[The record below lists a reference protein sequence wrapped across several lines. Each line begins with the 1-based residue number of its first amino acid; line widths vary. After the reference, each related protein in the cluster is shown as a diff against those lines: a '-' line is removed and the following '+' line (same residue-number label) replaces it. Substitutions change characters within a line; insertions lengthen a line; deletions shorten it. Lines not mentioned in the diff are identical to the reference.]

1 MRKII
6 VNITILF
13 CILILSSFSIQKFTD
28 TPQTNQIILAFI
40 TYNGFGNN
48 LYIDNISIGERFM
61 NDVAVT
67 SINNIKKDT
76 SFTPGLNSISI
87 IPEVNVTNLGLAN
100 VPDSFR
106 VTMTIASLGYSSIDS
121 VPPLNT
127 GQSITIYFDS
137 LLIIPGSDLDIKVYS
152 SLQNDTNRTNDTLEQ
167 YSLILPG
174 VRRNVLIEEWTSS
187 TSLSSS
193 SHDPFLNSFIDSNLQ
208 TVVPI
213 KYHLGIPPPGN
224 DSMYLY
230 NPLQSEERRN
240 YYFVNSVPTTIMD
253 GKTRI
258 SLPYYVDSILTKS
271 YNYRIETGTPLSIN
285 VTDIRLTGDTIQSTI
300 DVNIMYALPQGDYRL
315 RVMAIER
322 LISYLSPPGTTSDS
336 MFYDVFRKAYPDSVG
351 TLISNNAGSYQFV
364 YKYLRDPVWVDSMI
378 YTAAFIQNDN
388 TKEIINSA
396 KGKTIVL
403 PIRKLPQINYS
414 LDNKPDIDFGISD
427 IINYY
432 NPIILG
438 NSDSLSIE
446 FNFELFEGPFPPPGF
461 QVFNPDGNIT
471 FSEITKVNGISF
483 GGNKCV
489 KMAFYDYNDIGQKDT
504 MITRVFDSVS
514 YTDTLRFDYSYAQYL
529 SSYVDSLIVIISTDG
544 GSTYSTIFEK
554 AGKNLATSPATTI
567 SYAPSSANQWRTF
580 YYPLSQVLPPT
591 NIQGNILDKFI
602 LSQNYPNPFNPS
614 TTIKY
619 VLHIPGKVSIKIYD
633 ITGKLVVALVNKK
646 QEANSYEI
654 EFKAANFSSG
664 IYFYSL
670 IVDGN
675 FVDTKKM
682 VFIK

>member
-6 VNITILF
+6 INITILF
-13 CILILSSFSIQKFTD
+13 CILILSSFGIHKFKD
-28 TPQTNQIILAFI
+28 SAQSNQIILAFI

-48 LYIDNISIGERFM
+48 LYIDNISIGERLL

-67 SINNIKKDT
+67 SINNIIKDT
-76 SFTPGLNSISI
+76 SFTPGSNSFKIV
-87 IPEVNVTNLGLAN
+87 PEVNVTNLGLAN
-100 VPDSFR
+100 VSDSFR

-121 VPPLNT
+121 VLSLSA

-152 SLQNDTNRTNDTLEQ
+152 SLPNDTNRTNDTLEQ

-174 VRRNVLIEEWTSS
+174 VKRNVLIEEWTSS
-187 TSLSSS
+187 TSPSCS

-230 NPLQSEERRN
+230 NPSQSEERRN
-240 YYFVNSVPTTIMD
+240 YYFINSVPTVVMD

-258 SLPYYVDSILTKS
+258 SLPYYVDSNLTKP
-271 YNYRIETGTPLSIN
+271 YNYRIESGTPVSIS
-285 VTDIRLTGDTIQSTI
+285 VTDIRLTGDTIQTTI
-300 DVNIMYALPQGDYRL
+300 DVNIMYTLPQGDYRL

-322 LISYLSPPGTTSDS
+322 LISYSSPPGTTSDS
-336 MFYDVFRKAYPDSVG
+336 MFYDVFRKAYPDSAG
-351 TLISNNAGSYQFV
+351 TVISNNAGSYQFV
-364 YKYLRDPVWVDSMI
+364 FKYLRDPAWVDSMI

-396 KGKTIVL
+396 KGQTIVL
-403 PIRKLPQINYS
+403 PTSRLPQINYS
-414 LDNKPDIDFGISD
+414 LDCKPDIDFGISD

-432 NPIILG
+432 NPIILE

-471 FSEITKVNGISF
+471 FSEVKNVNGISF

-514 YTDTLRFDYSYAQYL
+514 STDTLRFDYSYAQYL
-529 SSYVDSLIVIISTDG
+529 SSFVDSLIVKISTDG
-544 GSTYSTIFEK
+544 GSTYTTIFKK
-554 AGKNLATSPATTI
+554 AGFDLSTSSATTI
-567 SYAPSSANQWRTF
+567 SYAPSSASQWRTF
-580 YYPLSQVLPPT
+580 YYPLSQILPPT
-591 NIQGNILDKFI
+591 NIQGNIPDKFI
-602 LSQNYPNPFNPS
+602 LSQNFPNPFNPS

-633 ITGKLVVALVNKK
+633 ITGKSIVSLVNKK
-646 QEANSYEI
+646 QEADTYEI
-654 EFKAANFSSG
+654 EFNANNLSSG
-664 IYFYSL
+664 VYFYSL
-670 IVDGN
+670 TVDGN
-675 FVDTKKM
+675 IIDTKKM